1 MVKGV
6 TQSGFEFELNADA
19 LNTWEAVDML
29 SRIEDGE
36 MLVFPRFVRLA
47 LGNEQA
53 KALAEHLKKC
63 GKPTLEDMQHEIE
76 DMFNTAGVKN

>member
-19 LNTWEAVDML
+19 LNTWEAIDML

-47 LGNEQA
+47 LGAEQA
-53 KALAEHLKKC
+53 KALAEHLKAC
-63 GKPTLEDMQHEIE
+63 GKPTLEDMQKEIE
-76 DMFNTAGVKN
+76 DMFSTAGVKN